1 MTYNEIVR
9 KSIDFQ
15 LKKCEKDID
24 EAQSNIAKD
33 PVLYLK
39 WSAETLWQSAFLKQ
53 NLQRHCNA
61 FDKCLDE
68 KSLHVE
74 IAELRLNYEQR
85 IMRFS
90 PERSSSEMASV
101 QSLWEFDIY
110 KLIHRLLAEW
120 EKEFHL
126 PRFK

>member
-1 MTYNEIVR
+1 MTYNEVIY
-9 KSIDFQ
+9 KSVDYI
-15 LKKCEKDID
+15 LNKCEKDID
-24 EAQSNIAKD
+24 EARDNIAKD

-53 NLQRHCNA
+53 SLQRHLNA

-68 KSLHVE
+68 KSLCVE
-74 IAELRLNYEQR
+74 IGQLRLNYQER

-101 QSLWEFDIY
+101 QSLWELDIMKQIH
-110 KLIHRLLAEW
+110 KLLQEW
-120 EKEFHL
+120 EKEF
-126 PRFK
+126 FGVK